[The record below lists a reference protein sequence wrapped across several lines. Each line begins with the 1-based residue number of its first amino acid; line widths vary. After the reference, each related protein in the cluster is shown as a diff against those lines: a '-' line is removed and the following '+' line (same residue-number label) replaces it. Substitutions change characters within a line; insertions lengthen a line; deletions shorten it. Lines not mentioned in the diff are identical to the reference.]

1 MTSKIT
7 LPSASALLITSVGCL
22 MVLSLI
28 MVASASIPFALSHGL
43 TELYFFNHQ
52 LSYMLVGFICAV
64 VVYRCIPLRAYYSL
78 FGQMAMLIITGGL
91 LVVTLFFTPINGAR
105 RWISLMGTNFQ
116 TAELAKLVM
125 ILYVS
130 NFAVRHSHDVRS
142 GWDGFFRIF
151 VVVAILTIL
160 ILLQPDFGSL
170 VIIIVSVLTIFW
182 VAGAPA
188 RQFFTLG
195 AGAVG
200 LSMMAVWGKEY
211 RLTRVMSFW
220 DPFDDMQNTD
230 YQLARSLIAFGRG
243 EFSGV
248 GYGESVQKLA
258 HLPEAHTDFL
268 LAITGEEL
276 GFVGVVAIL
285 LLEALLICSVM
296 RISYIA
302 LKNHHLRLSYT
313 AFGFGVI
320 FIGQTLINAGMNLGV
335 MPTKGL
341 TMPFFSYGG
350 SSMVIS
356 LIMIGLLLR
365 ICKESPTIEPERSR
379 LF

>member
-7 LPSASALLITSVGCL
+7 LPSASALLIASVGCL

-28 MVASASIPFALSHGL
+28 MVASASIPFALSHGV
-43 TELYFFNHQ
+43 TELHFFYRQ
-52 LSYMLVGFICAV
+52 LIYIALGLFFASIAYW
-64 VVYRCIPLRAYYSL
+64 IPLRAYYIL
-78 FGQMAMLIITGGL
+78 RIQFAMLLVTGLL
-91 LVVTLFFTPINGAR
+91 LVVTLFSSPINGAR
-105 RWISLMGTNFQ
+105 RWIEFGSFNFQ

-125 ILYVS
+125 ILFVS
-130 NFAVRHSHDVRS
+130 NFVVRHSHDVRT

-151 VVVAILTIL
+151 VVVAILTTL

-170 VIIIVSVLTIFW
+170 VIIIGSILTIFW

-195 AGAVG
+195 AMAIG
-200 LSMMAVWGKEY
+200 LSIMAVWREEY
-211 RLTRVMSFW
+211 RLTRVLSFW

-276 GFVGVVAIL
+276 GLVGVVAIL
-285 LLEALLICSVM
+285 LLEALVIFSVM
-296 RISYIA
+296 RISYIT
-302 LKNHHLRLSYT
+302 LKNQHLRLSYT
-313 AFGFGVI
+313 AFGFGII
-320 FIGQTLINAGMNLGV
+320 FIGQTLINAGMNLGI

-365 ICKESPTIEPERSR
+365 MYKDSPDILPEHNR
-379 LF
+379 LY